1 MSREPTGRLAG
12 TLPRVAVLHPYWT
25 LWEHT
30 APAGFR
36 AERLRLARGVAEW
49 LAAGAAD
56 AEPAASAGPE
66 PVEVVLVD
74 EVASVEDG
82 ERVGAA
88 LAADPPDAVL
98 VLQTMAVPPAYALAA
113 LARVPGAL
121 AVIWALHESG
131 LVGDAFDHG
140 DITTQGATVGAPMLS
155 NVLTR
160 EGRAFEL
167 VLGRRGDPVVERR
180 VRDAVRAAAA
190 ASAIRR
196 ARLGRVGEPIPG
208 YLHVDLDEVAL
219 AAATGIEVVRI
230 DPDEVVERYRA
241 VDPGR
246 VRALD
251 AEVRAGWA
259 FEGDVDADE
268 SLERSLRAA
277 LALEDMAVEHRLDA
291 GAFNC
296 HVPQFRF
303 GEEIGIAPCFGLG
316 RLTSMGV
323 PFTCTGDVVTAVA
336 MLTTK
341 RLGGAA
347 MYHEIEA
354 IDYATGEV
362 VIANSG
368 EHDLAWL
375 APTERPRLRR
385 NGWFCGKDPRCGVCA
400 VLEPPA
406 GPATL
411 VGFTP
416 HPEARGGFRYVVARG
431 ELTARRFPVTGTAN
445 GAFRFAAGTVE
456 EAWARWAAAGVNHH
470 SSATP
475 GDLSVGVSTVAR
487 LLGVEAVV
495 V

>member
-1 MSREPTGRLAG
+1 VTPRKARLA
-12 TLPRVAVLHPYWT
+12 VVHPYWT

-36 AERLRLARGVAEW
+36 ARRMALAARVAEDVGEGFSI
-49 LAAGAAD
+49 AA
-56 AEPAASAGPE
+56 
-66 PVEVVLVD
+66 VD
-74 EVASVEDG
+74 EVASVGDG
-82 ERVGAA
+82 ERVGAR
-88 LAADPPDAVL
+88 LAAFDADVLL
-98 VLQTMAVPPAYALAA
+98 VLQTMAVPPAYVLAA
-113 LARVPGAL
+113 LDRLPGL
-121 AVIWALHESG
+121 PVVIWAFHESG
-131 LVGDAFDHG
+131 LVGDTFDHG

-155 NVLTR
+155 NMLIR
-160 EGRAFEL
+160 LGRPFEL
-167 VLGRRGDPVVERR
+167 VLGRRDDPVTTTR
-180 VRDAVRAAAA
+180 VREALRMGGA
-190 ASAIRR
+190 ASSVRR
-196 ARLGRVGEPIPG
+196 ARLGRVGRPIPG
-208 YLHVDLDEVAL
+208 YLHVDLDEGELREAMGVTVVA
-219 AAATGIEVVRI
+219 I
-230 DPDEVVERYRA
+230 DPDEVVARYREVPA
-241 VDPGR
+241 GR
-246 VRALD
+246 VRDLE

-259 FEGDVDADE
+259 LEGDVTEDG

-316 RLTSMGV
+316 RLTTMGV

-347 MYHEIEA
+347 LYHEIEA
-354 IDYATGEV
+354 IDYASGEV

-375 APTERPRLRR
+375 APGERPRLRR

-400 VLEPPA
+400 VLEPPP

-416 HPEARGGFRYVVARG
+416 HPAARGGFRYVVARG
-431 ELTARRFPVTGTAN
+431 ELTERRFPVTGTAN
-445 GAFRFAAGTVE
+445 GAFRFRDGSVE

-475 GDLSVGVSTVAR
+475 GDLSGAVDSVAR
-487 LLGVEAVV
+487 LLGVEAVTV
-495 V
+495 